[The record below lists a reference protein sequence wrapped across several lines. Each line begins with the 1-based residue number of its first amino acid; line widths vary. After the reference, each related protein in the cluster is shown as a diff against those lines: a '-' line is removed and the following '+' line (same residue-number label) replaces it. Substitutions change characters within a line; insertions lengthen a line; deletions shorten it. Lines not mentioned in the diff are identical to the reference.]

1 MSGGKNG
8 TLQVSEGP
16 GNGRPKQWEDPW
28 AFYFLRLKALY
39 SVSSN
44 KETHSDSKDEHWQ
57 LQTEAEM
64 EMRHS

>member
-1 MSGGKNG
+1 MSDR
-8 TLQVSEGP
+8 P

-28 AFYFLRLKALY
+28 AFLRLKALY

-44 KETHSDSKDEHWQ
+44 KETHNDSKDEHWQ

-64 EMRHS
+64 EMRYS